1 MEKGLAKA
9 LKKYNPDYSAKDLA
23 HALLEEFPESPLLI
37 SGLPKELD
45 GEALAEALKVYK
57 KDYSAEDLADALVWG
72 FLELDGE
79 GLAKDLLAEAL
90 KVYKKDYSAEDLAE
104 GLAKA
109 LKVYREDYSAK
120 DLAHVLVEKFEELD
134 GEGLAKALKVY
145 KKDYSAEDL
154 AEALKVYKKDYSAE
168 DLAHALVGQ
177 FPELKGEGLAEVL
190 KFYNPNYSAEDL
202 AHVLVEKFEELDG
215 EGLAKALKVYREDYS
230 AKDLAHV
237 LVEKFEE
244 LDGEGLAEVL
254 KFYNPNYSAEDLAHV
269 LVEKFE
275 ELDGEGLAEVLKF
288 YNPNYSAEDLAHA
301 LVGQFPGLDPQL
313 DPKIDDKGLLAG
325 ALNVYNP
332 GYSAKDLAHALVGQ
346 FPELKGEDL
355 ANVLKVYKEDY
366 SAKDLAE
373 GLAKALKAHKA
384 DSAKDLAE
392 GLAKVLKAYKADHPV
407 KDLADV
413 LVVEF
418 PELKGKDLA
427 KVLKAYG
434 KGNISDF
441 KDYENALALEFGKMG
456 VQDRISMLQSAFPDK
471 LREILEDLM
480 KPKLSP
486 LSRAEMIK
494 NVDIDDQDLYQ
505 LVKVIINKQSD
516 QLELVAEAIA
526 TVKPHLETNTLLEAI
541 FRSFSKNPEDTSV
554 KTYEKQES
562 KIIICAI
569 AIEKA
574 KAKAVEEEPPTKEYL
589 TKVAL
594 QFFKHKKLYM
604 DDDFINKKKLTS
616 IIKSLQSNIDIGRD
630 LSSSKSY
637 ESVRREADS
646 LISFRKNEGCEVTDI
661 LTAEIMKDMSTH
673 TPKTEKIVREELEK
687 AQKGEQE
694 QTKKEEQEQT
704 NEEEQEQTNE
714 GEQEQTNEGE
724 QEGQQSKPSAS
735 VKHPQCMTH
744 RINNQCELARL
755 MMRCK

>member
-1 MEKGLAKA
+1 MWLGGRKDLKDAAKYLMNSRKPLSAKELAQQLKGLFDNGSIKQGQTLEHAVIALLWAFPELKLNGIALAEA
-9 LKKYNPDYSAKDLA
+9 LKAYDADYSAKDLA
-23 HALLEEFPESPLLI
+23 
-37 SGLPKELD
+37 
-45 GEALAEALKVYK
+45 EALKVY
-57 KDYSAEDLADALVWG
+57 S
-72 FLELDGE
+72 
-79 GLAKDLLAEAL
+79 
-90 KVYKKDYSAEDLAE
+90 
-104 GLAKA
+104 
-109 LKVYREDYSAK
+109 EDYSAK
-120 DLAHVLVEKFEELD
+120 DLAGALVGQFPGLD
-134 GEGLAKALKVY
+134 PQLDPKIDDKGL
-145 KKDYSAEDL
+145 L
-154 AEALKVYKKDYSAE
+154 AEALKAYNPGYSAE

-202 AHVLVEKFEELDG
+202 AHVLVEKFPKLDPR
-215 EGLAKALKVYREDYS
+215 LK
-230 AKDLAHV
+230 
-237 LVEKFEE
+237 
-244 LDGEGLAEVL
+244 GEGLAEAL
-254 KFYNPNYSAEDLAHV
+254 KAYNPNYSAEDLVHA
-269 LVEKFE
+269 LVRQFP
-275 ELDGEGLAEVLKF
+275 ELKE
-288 YNPNYSAEDLAHA
+288 EDLANV
-301 LVGQFPGLDPQL
+301 L
-313 DPKIDDKGLLAG
+313 K
-325 ALNVYNP
+325 VYNP

-574 KAKAVEEEPPTKEYL
+574 KAKAVEKEPPTKEYL

-616 IIKSLQSNIDIGRD
+616 IIKLLQSNIDIGRD

-673 TPKTEKIVREELEK
+673 TSTTEKIVREELEK

-694 QTKKEEQEQT
+694 QTKKE
-704 NEEEQEQTNE
+704 
-714 GEQEQTNEGE
+714 E

>member
-1 MEKGLAKA
+1 
-9 LKKYNPDYSAKDLA
+9 
-23 HALLEEFPESPLLI
+23 
-37 SGLPKELD
+37 
-45 GEALAEALKVYK
+45 
-57 KDYSAEDLADALVWG
+57 
-72 FLELDGE
+72 
-79 GLAKDLLAEAL
+79 
-90 KVYKKDYSAEDLAE
+90 
-104 GLAKA
+104 
-109 LKVYREDYSAK
+109 
-120 DLAHVLVEKFEELD
+120 
-134 GEGLAKALKVY
+134 
-145 KKDYSAEDL
+145 
-154 AEALKVYKKDYSAE
+154 
-168 DLAHALVGQ
+168 
-177 FPELKGEGLAEVL
+177 
-190 KFYNPNYSAEDL
+190 
-202 AHVLVEKFEELDG
+202 
-215 EGLAKALKVYREDYS
+215 
-230 AKDLAHV
+230 
-237 LVEKFEE
+237 
-244 LDGEGLAEVL
+244 
-254 KFYNPNYSAEDLAHV
+254 
-269 LVEKFE
+269 
-275 ELDGEGLAEVLKF
+275 
-288 YNPNYSAEDLAHA
+288 
-301 LVGQFPGLDPQL
+301 
-313 DPKIDDKGLLAG
+313 
-325 ALNVYNP
+325 
-332 GYSAKDLAHALVGQ
+332 
-346 FPELKGEDL
+346 
-355 ANVLKVYKEDY
+355 
-366 SAKDLAE
+366 
-373 GLAKALKAHKA
+373 
-384 DSAKDLAE
+384 
-392 GLAKVLKAYKADHPV
+392 
-407 KDLADV
+407 
-413 LVVEF
+413 
-418 PELKGKDLA
+418 
-427 KVLKAYG
+427 
-434 KGNISDF
+434 
-441 KDYENALALEFGKMG
+441 MG

-574 KAKAVEEEPPTKEYL
+574 KAKAVEKEPPTKEYL

-616 IIKSLQSNIDIGRD
+616 IIKLLQSNIDIGRD

-673 TPKTEKIVREELEK
+673 TSTTEKIVREELEK

-694 QTKKEEQEQT
+694 QTKKE
-704 NEEEQEQTNE
+704 
-714 GEQEQTNEGE
+714 E

>member
-1 MEKGLAKA
+1 MWLGGRKDLKDAAKYLMNSRKPLSAKELAQQLKGLFDNGSIKQGQTLEHAVIALLWAFPELKLNGIALAEALKAYDADYSAKDLAEALKVYSEDYSAKDLAEFFKVYRENYSAKDLARLLVEKFPKLYPRLKGEGLAEALKAYNPYYSAEDLAGALLGKFPESRLSILGLQKLKGEDLAKA
-9 LKKYNPDYSAKDLA
+9 FKVYRENYSAKDLA
-23 HALLEEFPESPLLI
+23 HALVGQFPE
-37 SGLPKELD
+37 
-45 GEALAEALKVYK
+45 LK
-57 KDYSAEDLADALVWG
+57 
-72 FLELDGE
+72 GE
-79 GLAKDLLAEAL
+79 G
-90 KVYKKDYSAEDLAE
+90 
-104 GLAKA
+104 
-109 LKVYREDYSAK
+109 
-120 DLAHVLVEKFEELD
+120 
-134 GEGLAKALKVY
+134 
-145 KKDYSAEDL
+145 L

-168 DLAHALVGQ
+168 DLAHALVRQ
-177 FPELKGEGLAEVL
+177 FPELKE
-190 KFYNPNYSAEDL
+190 EDL
-202 AHVLVEKFEELDG
+202 AN
-215 EGLAKALKVYREDYS
+215 
-230 AKDLAHV
+230 
-237 LVEKFEE
+237 
-244 LDGEGLAEVL
+244 VL
-254 KFYNPNYSAEDLAHV
+254 K
-269 LVEKFE
+269 
-275 ELDGEGLAEVLKF
+275 
-288 YNPNYSAEDLAHA
+288 
-301 LVGQFPGLDPQL
+301 
-313 DPKIDDKGLLAG
+313 
-325 ALNVYNP
+325 VYNP

-407 KDLADV
+407 KDLAYV
-413 LVVEF
+413 
-418 PELKGKDLA
+418 
-427 KVLKAYG
+427 
-434 KGNISDF
+434 
-441 KDYENALALEFGKMG
+441 LALEFGKMG

-574 KAKAVEEEPPTKEYL
+574 KAKAVEKEPPTKEYL

-616 IIKSLQSNIDIGRD
+616 IIKLLQSNIDIGRD

-673 TPKTEKIVREELEK
+673 TSTTEKIVREELEK

-694 QTKKEEQEQT
+694 QTKKE
-704 NEEEQEQTNE
+704 
-714 GEQEQTNEGE
+714 E

>member
-1 MEKGLAKA
+1 
-9 LKKYNPDYSAKDLA
+9 
-23 HALLEEFPESPLLI
+23 
-37 SGLPKELD
+37 
-45 GEALAEALKVYK
+45 
-57 KDYSAEDLADALVWG
+57 
-72 FLELDGE
+72 
-79 GLAKDLLAEAL
+79 
-90 KVYKKDYSAEDLAE
+90 
-104 GLAKA
+104 
-109 LKVYREDYSAK
+109 
-120 DLAHVLVEKFEELD
+120 
-134 GEGLAKALKVY
+134 
-145 KKDYSAEDL
+145 
-154 AEALKVYKKDYSAE
+154 
-168 DLAHALVGQ
+168 
-177 FPELKGEGLAEVL
+177 
-190 KFYNPNYSAEDL
+190 
-202 AHVLVEKFEELDG
+202 
-215 EGLAKALKVYREDYS
+215 
-230 AKDLAHV
+230 
-237 LVEKFEE
+237 
-244 LDGEGLAEVL
+244 
-254 KFYNPNYSAEDLAHV
+254 
-269 LVEKFE
+269 
-275 ELDGEGLAEVLKF
+275 
-288 YNPNYSAEDLAHA
+288 
-301 LVGQFPGLDPQL
+301 
-313 DPKIDDKGLLAG
+313 
-325 ALNVYNP
+325 
-332 GYSAKDLAHALVGQ
+332 
-346 FPELKGEDL
+346 
-355 ANVLKVYKEDY
+355 
-366 SAKDLAE
+366 
-373 GLAKALKAHKA
+373 
-384 DSAKDLAE
+384 
-392 GLAKVLKAYKADHPV
+392 
-407 KDLADV
+407 
-413 LVVEF
+413 
-418 PELKGKDLA
+418 
-427 KVLKAYG
+427 
-434 KGNISDF
+434 
-441 KDYENALALEFGKMG
+441 MG

-541 FRSFSKNPEDTSV
+541 FRSFSKEPEDTSV

-574 KAKAVEEEPPTKEYL
+574 KAKAVEKEPPTKEYL

-616 IIKSLQSNIDIGRD
+616 IIKLLQSNIDIGRD

-673 TPKTEKIVREELEK
+673 TPTTEKIVREELEK

-704 NEEEQEQTNE
+704 TEGEQEQTKKEEQEQTKKEEQEQTNE

>member
-1 MEKGLAKA
+1 MWLGGRKDLKDAAKYLMDSRKPLSAKELAQQLKGLFDNGSIKQGQTLEHAVIALLWAFPELKLNGIALAEA
-9 LKKYNPDYSAKDLA
+9 LKAYDADYSAKDLA
-23 HALLEEFPESPLLI
+23 
-37 SGLPKELD
+37 
-45 GEALAEALKVYK
+45 EALKVY
-57 KDYSAEDLADALVWG
+57 S
-72 FLELDGE
+72 
-79 GLAKDLLAEAL
+79 
-90 KVYKKDYSAEDLAE
+90 
-104 GLAKA
+104 
-109 LKVYREDYSAK
+109 EDYSAK
-120 DLAHVLVEKFEELD
+120 DLAGALVGQFPGLD
-134 GEGLAKALKVY
+134 PQLDPKIDDKGL
-145 KKDYSAEDL
+145 L
-154 AEALKVYKKDYSAE
+154 AEALKAYNPGYSAE

-202 AHVLVEKFEELDG
+202 AHVLVEKFPKLDPR
-215 EGLAKALKVYREDYS
+215 LK
-230 AKDLAHV
+230 
-237 LVEKFEE
+237 
-244 LDGEGLAEVL
+244 GEGLAEAL
-254 KFYNPNYSAEDLAHV
+254 KAYNPYYSAEDLVHA
-269 LVEKFE
+269 LVRQFP
-275 ELDGEGLAEVLKF
+275 ELKE
-288 YNPNYSAEDLAHA
+288 EDLANV
-301 LVGQFPGLDPQL
+301 L
-313 DPKIDDKGLLAG
+313 K
-325 ALNVYNP
+325 VYNP

-574 KAKAVEEEPPTKEYL
+574 KAKAVEKEPPTKEYL

-616 IIKSLQSNIDIGRD
+616 IIKLLQSNIDIGRD

-673 TPKTEKIVREELEK
+673 TSTTEKIVREELEK

-694 QTKKEEQEQT
+694 QTKKE
-704 NEEEQEQTNE
+704 
-714 GEQEQTNEGE
+714 E

>member
-1 MEKGLAKA
+1 MWLGGRKDLAEALKVYSEDYSAKGLAKA
-9 LKKYNPDYSAKDLA
+9 LKVYSEDYSAKDLA
-23 HALLEEFPESPLLI
+23 EALKVYRKDYSAKDLAGVLVVEC
-37 SGLPKELD
+37 
-45 GEALAEALKVYK
+45 LAEALKACEA
-57 KDYSAEDLADALVWG
+57 DHSAKNLAGELVG
-72 FLELDGE
+72 ELPELDPQLDGI
-79 GLAKDLLAEAL
+79 GLAEAS
-90 KVYKKDYSAEDLAE
+90 KAYDADYLARLLVEKFPKLDPRLNGIALAE
-104 GLAKA
+104 A

-120 DLAHVLVEKFEELD
+120 DLAHVLVEKFPKLD
-134 GEGLAKALKVY
+134 PRLKGEGLAEALKAY
-145 KKDYSAEDL
+145 NPYYSAEDLAGALLGKFPESRLSILGLQKLKGEDLAKAFKVYRENYSAKDLAHALVGQFPELKGEGL

-168 DLAHALVGQ
+168 DLAHALVRQ
-177 FPELKGEGLAEVL
+177 FPELKE
-190 KFYNPNYSAEDL
+190 EDL
-202 AHVLVEKFEELDG
+202 AN
-215 EGLAKALKVYREDYS
+215 
-230 AKDLAHV
+230 
-237 LVEKFEE
+237 
-244 LDGEGLAEVL
+244 VL
-254 KFYNPNYSAEDLAHV
+254 K
-269 LVEKFE
+269 
-275 ELDGEGLAEVLKF
+275 
-288 YNPNYSAEDLAHA
+288 
-301 LVGQFPGLDPQL
+301 
-313 DPKIDDKGLLAG
+313 
-325 ALNVYNP
+325 VYNP

-413 LVVEF
+413 
-418 PELKGKDLA
+418 
-427 KVLKAYG
+427 
-434 KGNISDF
+434 
-441 KDYENALALEFGKMG
+441 LALEFGKMG

-574 KAKAVEEEPPTKEYL
+574 KAKAVEKEPPTKEYL

-616 IIKSLQSNIDIGRD
+616 IIKLLQSNIDIGRD

-673 TPKTEKIVREELEK
+673 TSTTEKIVREELEK

-694 QTKKEEQEQT
+694 QTKKE
-704 NEEEQEQTNE
+704 
-714 GEQEQTNEGE
+714 E

>member
-1 MEKGLAKA
+1 MWLGGRKDLKDAAKYLMNSRKPLSAKELAQQLKGLFDNGSIKQGQTLEHAVIALLWAFPELKLNGIALAEA
-9 LKKYNPDYSAKDLA
+9 LKAYDADYSAKDLA
-23 HALLEEFPESPLLI
+23 
-37 SGLPKELD
+37 
-45 GEALAEALKVYK
+45 EALKVY
-57 KDYSAEDLADALVWG
+57 S
-72 FLELDGE
+72 
-79 GLAKDLLAEAL
+79 
-90 KVYKKDYSAEDLAE
+90 
-104 GLAKA
+104 
-109 LKVYREDYSAK
+109 EDYSAK
-120 DLAHVLVEKFEELD
+120 DLAEFFKVYSENYSAKDLARLLVEKFPKLD
-134 GEGLAKALKVY
+134 
-145 KKDYSAEDL
+145 
-154 AEALKVYKKDYSAE
+154 
-168 DLAHALVGQ
+168 
-177 FPELKGEGLAEVL
+177 PRLKGEGLAEAL
-190 KFYNPNYSAEDL
+190 KAYNPNYSAEDL
-202 AHVLVEKFEELDG
+202 VHALVRQFPELK
-215 EGLAKALKVYREDYS
+215 E
-230 AKDLAHV
+230 
-237 LVEKFEE
+237 
-244 LDGEGLAEVL
+244 
-254 KFYNPNYSAEDLAHV
+254 EDLAN
-269 LVEKFE
+269 
-275 ELDGEGLAEVLKF
+275 VLK
-288 YNPNYSAEDLAHA
+288 
-301 LVGQFPGLDPQL
+301 
-313 DPKIDDKGLLAG
+313 
-325 ALNVYNP
+325 VYNP

-413 LVVEF
+413 
-418 PELKGKDLA
+418 
-427 KVLKAYG
+427 
-434 KGNISDF
+434 
-441 KDYENALALEFGKMG
+441 LALEFGKMG

-574 KAKAVEEEPPTKEYL
+574 KAKAVEKEPPTKEYL

-616 IIKSLQSNIDIGRD
+616 IIKLLQSNIDIGRD

-673 TPKTEKIVREELEK
+673 TSTTEKIVREELEK

-694 QTKKEEQEQT
+694 QTKKE
-704 NEEEQEQTNE
+704 
-714 GEQEQTNEGE
+714 E

>member
-1 MEKGLAKA
+1 MWLGGRKDLKDAAKYLMNSRKPLSAKELAQQLKGLFDNGSIKQGQTLEHAVIALLWAFPELKLNGIALAEA
-9 LKKYNPDYSAKDLA
+9 LKAYDADYSAKDLA
-23 HALLEEFPESPLLI
+23 
-37 SGLPKELD
+37 
-45 GEALAEALKVYK
+45 EALKVY
-57 KDYSAEDLADALVWG
+57 S
-72 FLELDGE
+72 
-79 GLAKDLLAEAL
+79 
-90 KVYKKDYSAEDLAE
+90 
-104 GLAKA
+104 
-109 LKVYREDYSAK
+109 EDYSAK
-120 DLAHVLVEKFEELD
+120 DLA
-134 GEGLAKALKVY
+134 G
-145 KKDYSAEDL
+145 
-154 AEALKVYKKDYSAE
+154 
-168 DLAHALVGQ
+168 
-177 FPELKGEGLAEVL
+177 
-190 KFYNPNYSAEDL
+190 
-202 AHVLVEKFEELDG
+202 
-215 EGLAKALKVYREDYS
+215 
-230 AKDLAHV
+230 
-237 LVEKFEE
+237 
-244 LDGEGLAEVL
+244 
-254 KFYNPNYSAEDLAHV
+254 
-269 LVEKFE
+269 
-275 ELDGEGLAEVLKF
+275 
-288 YNPNYSAEDLAHA
+288 A

-325 ALNVYNP
+325 ALKFYNP
-332 GYSAKDLAHALVGQ
+332 NYSAEDLAHALVGQ

-413 LVVEF
+413 
-418 PELKGKDLA
+418 
-427 KVLKAYG
+427 
-434 KGNISDF
+434 
-441 KDYENALALEFGKMG
+441 LALEFGKMG

-574 KAKAVEEEPPTKEYL
+574 KAKAVEKEPPTKEYL

-616 IIKSLQSNIDIGRD
+616 IIKLLQSNIDIGRD

-673 TPKTEKIVREELEK
+673 TSTTEKIVREELEK

-694 QTKKEEQEQT
+694 QTKKE
-704 NEEEQEQTNE
+704 
-714 GEQEQTNEGE
+714 E

>member
-1 MEKGLAKA
+1 MWLGGRKDLKDAAKYLMNSRKPLSAKELAQQLKGLFDNGSIKQGQTLEHAVIALLWAFPELKLNGIALAEA
-9 LKKYNPDYSAKDLA
+9 LKAYDADYSAKDLA
-23 HALLEEFPESPLLI
+23 EALKVYSEDYSA
-37 SGLPKELD
+37 KD
-45 GEALAEALKVYK
+45 LAEALKVYR
-57 KDYSAEDLADALVWG
+57 KDYSAKDLAGVLVV
-72 FLELDGE
+72 EC
-79 GLAKDLLAEAL
+79 LAEAL
-90 KVYKKDYSAEDLAE
+90 KACEADHSAKNLAGELVGELPELDPQLDGIGLAE
-104 GLAKA
+104 ASKAYDADYLARLLVEKFPKLDPRLNGIALAEA

-120 DLAHVLVEKFEELD
+120 DLAHVLVEKFPKLD
-134 GEGLAKALKVY
+134 
-145 KKDYSAEDL
+145 
-154 AEALKVYKKDYSAE
+154 
-168 DLAHALVGQ
+168 
-177 FPELKGEGLAEVL
+177 PRLKGEGLAEAL
-190 KFYNPNYSAEDL
+190 KAYNPNYSAEDL
-202 AHVLVEKFEELDG
+202 VHALVRQFPELK
-215 EGLAKALKVYREDYS
+215 E
-230 AKDLAHV
+230 
-237 LVEKFEE
+237 
-244 LDGEGLAEVL
+244 
-254 KFYNPNYSAEDLAHV
+254 EDLAN
-269 LVEKFE
+269 
-275 ELDGEGLAEVLKF
+275 VLK
-288 YNPNYSAEDLAHA
+288 
-301 LVGQFPGLDPQL
+301 
-313 DPKIDDKGLLAG
+313 
-325 ALNVYNP
+325 VYNP

-413 LVVEF
+413 
-418 PELKGKDLA
+418 
-427 KVLKAYG
+427 
-434 KGNISDF
+434 
-441 KDYENALALEFGKMG
+441 LALEFGKMG

-574 KAKAVEEEPPTKEYL
+574 KAKAVEKEPPTKEYL

-616 IIKSLQSNIDIGRD
+616 IIKLLQSNIDIGRD

-673 TPKTEKIVREELEK
+673 TSTTEKIVREELEK

-694 QTKKEEQEQT
+694 QTKKE
-704 NEEEQEQTNE
+704 
-714 GEQEQTNEGE
+714 E

>member
-1 MEKGLAKA
+1 MWLGGRKDLAEALKVYSEDYSAKGLAKA
-9 LKKYNPDYSAKDLA
+9 LKVYSEDYSAKDLA
-23 HALLEEFPESPLLI
+23 EALKVYRKDYSAKDLAGVLVVEC
-37 SGLPKELD
+37 
-45 GEALAEALKVYK
+45 LAEALKACEA
-57 KDYSAEDLADALVWG
+57 DHSAKNLAGELVG
-72 FLELDGE
+72 ELPELDPQLDGI
-79 GLAKDLLAEAL
+79 GLAEAS
-90 KVYKKDYSAEDLAE
+90 KAYDADYLARLLVEKFPKLDPRLNGIALAE
-104 GLAKA
+104 A

-120 DLAHVLVEKFEELD
+120 DLAHVLVEKFPKLD
-134 GEGLAKALKVY
+134 PRLKGEGLAEALKAY
-145 KKDYSAEDL
+145 NPYYSAEDL
-154 AEALKVYKKDYSAE
+154 AGALLGKFPESRLSILGLQKLKGEDLAKAFKVYRENYSAK

-202 AHVLVEKFEELDG
+202 AHVLVEKFPKLDPR
-215 EGLAKALKVYREDYS
+215 LK
-230 AKDLAHV
+230 
-237 LVEKFEE
+237 
-244 LDGEGLAEVL
+244 GEGLAEAL
-254 KFYNPNYSAEDLAHV
+254 KAYNPNYSAEDLVHA
-269 LVEKFE
+269 LVRQFP
-275 ELDGEGLAEVLKF
+275 ELKE
-288 YNPNYSAEDLAHA
+288 EDLANV
-301 LVGQFPGLDPQL
+301 L
-313 DPKIDDKGLLAG
+313 K
-325 ALNVYNP
+325 VYNP

-574 KAKAVEEEPPTKEYL
+574 KAKAVEKEPPTKEYL

-616 IIKSLQSNIDIGRD
+616 IIKLLQSNIDIGRD

-673 TPKTEKIVREELEK
+673 TSTTEKIVREELEK

-694 QTKKEEQEQT
+694 QTKKE
-704 NEEEQEQTNE
+704 
-714 GEQEQTNEGE
+714 E

>member
-1 MEKGLAKA
+1 MWLGGRKDLKDAAKYLMNSRKPLSAKELAQQLKGLFDNGSIKQGQTLEHAVIALLWAFPELKLNGIALAEALKAYDAAYSAEDLAHVLVEKFPKLDPRLKGEGLAEALKAYNPYYSAEDLAGALLGKFPESRLSILGLQKLKGEDLAKA
-9 LKKYNPDYSAKDLA
+9 FKVYRENYSAKDLAHALVGQFPELKGEGLAEALKVYKKDYSAEDLAHALVRQFPELKEEDLANVLKVYNPGYSAKDLA
-23 HALLEEFPESPLLI
+23 HALLGEFPESPLLI

-45 GEALAEALKVYK
+45 GE
-57 KDYSAEDLADALVWG
+57 
-72 FLELDGE
+72 
-79 GLAKDLLAEAL
+79 GLAKDLLAKAL
-90 KVYKKDYSAEDLAE
+90 KVNNPDYSAEDLAE

-134 GEGLAKALKVY
+134 GE
-145 KKDYSAEDL
+145 DL
-154 AEALKVYKKDYSAE
+154 AN
-168 DLAHALVGQ
+168 
-177 FPELKGEGLAEVL
+177 VL
-190 KFYNPNYSAEDL
+190 K
-202 AHVLVEKFEELDG
+202 
-215 EGLAKALKVYREDYS
+215 
-230 AKDLAHV
+230 
-237 LVEKFEE
+237 
-244 LDGEGLAEVL
+244 
-254 KFYNPNYSAEDLAHV
+254 
-269 LVEKFE
+269 
-275 ELDGEGLAEVLKF
+275 
-288 YNPNYSAEDLAHA
+288 
-301 LVGQFPGLDPQL
+301 
-313 DPKIDDKGLLAG
+313 
-325 ALNVYNP
+325 VYNP

-413 LVVEF
+413 
-418 PELKGKDLA
+418 
-427 KVLKAYG
+427 
-434 KGNISDF
+434 
-441 KDYENALALEFGKMG
+441 LALEFGKMG

-574 KAKAVEEEPPTKEYL
+574 KAKAVEKEPPTKEYL

-616 IIKSLQSNIDIGRD
+616 IIKLLQSNIDIGRD

-673 TPKTEKIVREELEK
+673 TSTTEKIVREELEK

-694 QTKKEEQEQT
+694 QTKKE
-704 NEEEQEQTNE
+704 
-714 GEQEQTNEGE
+714 E

>member
-1 MEKGLAKA
+1 MWLGGRKDLKDAAKYLMNSRKPLSAKELAQQLKGLFDNGSIKQGQTLEHAVIALLWAFPELKLNGIALAEA
-9 LKKYNPDYSAKDLA
+9 LKAYDADYSAKDLA
-23 HALLEEFPESPLLI
+23 EALKVYSEDYSA
-37 SGLPKELD
+37 KD
-45 GEALAEALKVYK
+45 LAEALKVYR
-57 KDYSAEDLADALVWG
+57 KDYY
-72 FLELDGE
+72 
-79 GLAKDLLAEAL
+79 AKDLAGVLVVECLAEAL
-90 KVYKKDYSAEDLAE
+90 KACEADHSAKNLAGELVGELPELDPQLDGIGLAE
-104 GLAKA
+104 ASKAYDADYLARLLVEKFPKLDPRLNGIALAEA

-120 DLAHVLVEKFEELD
+120 DLAHVLVEKFPKLD
-134 GEGLAKALKVY
+134 
-145 KKDYSAEDL
+145 
-154 AEALKVYKKDYSAE
+154 
-168 DLAHALVGQ
+168 
-177 FPELKGEGLAEVL
+177 PRLKGEGLAEAL
-190 KFYNPNYSAEDL
+190 KAYNPYYSAEDL
-202 AHVLVEKFEELDG
+202 VHALVRQFPELK
-215 EGLAKALKVYREDYS
+215 E
-230 AKDLAHV
+230 
-237 LVEKFEE
+237 
-244 LDGEGLAEVL
+244 
-254 KFYNPNYSAEDLAHV
+254 EDLAN
-269 LVEKFE
+269 
-275 ELDGEGLAEVLKF
+275 VLK
-288 YNPNYSAEDLAHA
+288 
-301 LVGQFPGLDPQL
+301 
-313 DPKIDDKGLLAG
+313 
-325 ALNVYNP
+325 VYNP

-413 LVVEF
+413 
-418 PELKGKDLA
+418 
-427 KVLKAYG
+427 
-434 KGNISDF
+434 
-441 KDYENALALEFGKMG
+441 LALEFGKMG

-574 KAKAVEEEPPTKEYL
+574 KAKAVEKEPPTKEYL

-616 IIKSLQSNIDIGRD
+616 IIKLLQSNIDIGRD

-673 TPKTEKIVREELEK
+673 TSTTEKIVREELEK

-694 QTKKEEQEQT
+694 QTKKE
-704 NEEEQEQTNE
+704 
-714 GEQEQTNEGE
+714 E

>member
-1 MEKGLAKA
+1 MWLGGRKDLKDAAKYLMNSRKPLSAKELAQQLKGLFDNGSIKQGQTLEHAVIALLWAFPELKLNGIALAEA
-9 LKKYNPDYSAKDLA
+9 LKAYDADYSAKDLA
-23 HALLEEFPESPLLI
+23 EALKVYSEDYSAKDLAEFFKVYRENYSAKDLARLLVEKF
-37 SGLPKELD
+37 PKLD
-45 GEALAEALKVYK
+45 PRLKGEGLAEALKAYNPY
-57 KDYSAEDLADALVWG
+57 YSAEDLAGALLG
-72 FLELDGE
+72 KFPESRLSIL
-79 GLAKDLLAEAL
+79 GLQKL
-90 KVYKKDYSAEDLAE
+90 KGEDLA
-104 GLAKA
+104 KA
-109 LKVYREDYSAK
+109 FKVYRENYSAK
-120 DLAHVLVEKFEELD
+120 DLAHVLVEKFPKLD
-134 GEGLAKALKVY
+134 GEG
-145 KKDYSAEDL
+145 L

-168 DLAHALVGQ
+168 DLAHALVRGL
-177 FPELKGEGLAEVL
+177 PELDPRLKREGL
-190 KFYNPNYSAEDL
+190 P
-202 AHVLVEKFEELDG
+202 
-215 EGLAKALKVYREDYS
+215 KALK
-230 AKDLAHV
+230 K
-237 LVEKFEE
+237 
-244 LDGEGLAEVL
+244 
-254 KFYNPNYSAEDLAHV
+254 YNPD
-269 LVEKFE
+269 
-275 ELDGEGLAEVLKF
+275 
-288 YNPNYSAEDLAHA
+288 
-301 LVGQFPGLDPQL
+301 
-313 DPKIDDKGLLAG
+313 
-325 ALNVYNP
+325 
-332 GYSAKDLAHALVGQ
+332 YSAKDLAHALVGQ

-574 KAKAVEEEPPTKEYL
+574 KAKAVEKEPPTKEYL

-616 IIKSLQSNIDIGRD
+616 IIKLLQSNIDIGRD

-673 TPKTEKIVREELEK
+673 TSTTEKIVREELEK

-694 QTKKEEQEQT
+694 QTKKE
-704 NEEEQEQTNE
+704 
-714 GEQEQTNEGE
+714 E

>member
-1 MEKGLAKA
+1 MWLGGRKDLAEALKVYSEDYSAKSAKGLAKA
-9 LKKYNPDYSAKDLA
+9 LKVYSEDYSAKDLA
-23 HALLEEFPESPLLI
+23 
-37 SGLPKELD
+37 
-45 GEALAEALKVYK
+45 EALKVYR
-57 KDYSAEDLADALVWG
+57 KDYSAKDLAGVLVVECLTKALKACEADHSAKNLAGELVG
-72 FLELDGE
+72 ELPELDPQLDGI
-79 GLAKDLLAEAL
+79 GLAEAS
-90 KVYKKDYSAEDLAE
+90 KAYDADYLARLLVEKFPKLDPRLNGIALAE
-104 GLAKA
+104 A

-120 DLAHVLVEKFEELD
+120 DLAHVLVEKFPKLD
-134 GEGLAKALKVY
+134 
-145 KKDYSAEDL
+145 
-154 AEALKVYKKDYSAE
+154 
-168 DLAHALVGQ
+168 
-177 FPELKGEGLAEVL
+177 PRLKGEGLAEAL
-190 KFYNPNYSAEDL
+190 KAYNPYYSAEDL
-202 AHVLVEKFEELDG
+202 AGALLGKFPESRLSILGLQKLKG
-215 EGLAKALKVYREDYS
+215 EDLAKAFKVYRE
-230 AKDLAHV
+230 
-237 LVEKFEE
+237 
-244 LDGEGLAEVL
+244 
-254 KFYNPNYSAEDLAHV
+254 N
-269 LVEKFE
+269 
-275 ELDGEGLAEVLKF
+275 
-288 YNPNYSAEDLAHA
+288 
-301 LVGQFPGLDPQL
+301 
-313 DPKIDDKGLLAG
+313 
-325 ALNVYNP
+325 
-332 GYSAKDLAHALVGQ
+332 YSAKDLAHALVGQ

-574 KAKAVEEEPPTKEYL
+574 KAKAVEKEPPTKEYL

-616 IIKSLQSNIDIGRD
+616 IIKLLQSNIDIGRD

-673 TPKTEKIVREELEK
+673 TSTTEKIVREELEK

-694 QTKKEEQEQT
+694 QTKKE
-704 NEEEQEQTNE
+704 
-714 GEQEQTNEGE
+714 E

>member
-1 MEKGLAKA
+1 MWLGGRKDLAEALKVYSEDYSAKGLAKA
-9 LKKYNPDYSAKDLA
+9 LKVYSEDYSAKDLA
-23 HALLEEFPESPLLI
+23 EALKVYRKDYSAKDLAGVLVVEC
-37 SGLPKELD
+37 
-45 GEALAEALKVYK
+45 LAEALKACEA
-57 KDYSAEDLADALVWG
+57 DHSAKNLAGELVG
-72 FLELDGE
+72 ELPELDPQLDGI
-79 GLAKDLLAEAL
+79 GLAEAS
-90 KVYKKDYSAEDLAE
+90 KAYDADYLARLLVEKFPKLDPRLNGIALAE
-104 GLAKA
+104 A

-120 DLAHVLVEKFEELD
+120 DLAHVLVEKFPKLD
-134 GEGLAKALKVY
+134 
-145 KKDYSAEDL
+145 
-154 AEALKVYKKDYSAE
+154 
-168 DLAHALVGQ
+168 
-177 FPELKGEGLAEVL
+177 PRLKGEGLAEAL
-190 KFYNPNYSAEDL
+190 KAYNPYYSAEDL
-202 AHVLVEKFEELDG
+202 AGALLGKFPESRLSILGLQKLKG
-215 EGLAKALKVYREDYS
+215 EDLAKAFKVYRE
-230 AKDLAHV
+230 
-237 LVEKFEE
+237 
-244 LDGEGLAEVL
+244 
-254 KFYNPNYSAEDLAHV
+254 N
-269 LVEKFE
+269 
-275 ELDGEGLAEVLKF
+275 
-288 YNPNYSAEDLAHA
+288 
-301 LVGQFPGLDPQL
+301 
-313 DPKIDDKGLLAG
+313 
-325 ALNVYNP
+325 
-332 GYSAKDLAHALVGQ
+332 YSAKDLAHALVGQ

-413 LVVEF
+413 
-418 PELKGKDLA
+418 
-427 KVLKAYG
+427 
-434 KGNISDF
+434 
-441 KDYENALALEFGKMG
+441 LALEFGKMG

-574 KAKAVEEEPPTKEYL
+574 KAKAVEKEPPTKEYL

-616 IIKSLQSNIDIGRD
+616 IIKLLQSNIDIGRD

-673 TPKTEKIVREELEK
+673 TSTTEKIVREELEK

-694 QTKKEEQEQT
+694 QTKKE
-704 NEEEQEQTNE
+704 
-714 GEQEQTNEGE
+714 E

>member
-1 MEKGLAKA
+1 MWLGGRKDLAEALKVYSEDYSAKGLAKA
-9 LKKYNPDYSAKDLA
+9 LKVYSEDYSAKDLA
-23 HALLEEFPESPLLI
+23 EALKVYRKDYSAKDLAGVLVVEC
-37 SGLPKELD
+37 
-45 GEALAEALKVYK
+45 LAEALKACEA
-57 KDYSAEDLADALVWG
+57 DHSAKNLAGELVG
-72 FLELDGE
+72 ELPELDPQLDGI
-79 GLAKDLLAEAL
+79 GLAEAS
-90 KVYKKDYSAEDLAE
+90 KAYDADYLARLLVEKFPKLDPRLNGIALAE
-104 GLAKA
+104 A

-120 DLAHVLVEKFEELD
+120 DLAHVLVEKFPKLD
-134 GEGLAKALKVY
+134 
-145 KKDYSAEDL
+145 
-154 AEALKVYKKDYSAE
+154 
-168 DLAHALVGQ
+168 
-177 FPELKGEGLAEVL
+177 PRLKGEGLAEAL
-190 KFYNPNYSAEDL
+190 KAYNPYYSAEDL
-202 AHVLVEKFEELDG
+202 VHALVRQFPELK
-215 EGLAKALKVYREDYS
+215 E
-230 AKDLAHV
+230 
-237 LVEKFEE
+237 
-244 LDGEGLAEVL
+244 
-254 KFYNPNYSAEDLAHV
+254 EDLAN
-269 LVEKFE
+269 
-275 ELDGEGLAEVLKF
+275 VLK
-288 YNPNYSAEDLAHA
+288 
-301 LVGQFPGLDPQL
+301 
-313 DPKIDDKGLLAG
+313 
-325 ALNVYNP
+325 VYNP

-413 LVVEF
+413 
-418 PELKGKDLA
+418 
-427 KVLKAYG
+427 
-434 KGNISDF
+434 
-441 KDYENALALEFGKMG
+441 LALEFGKMG

-574 KAKAVEEEPPTKEYL
+574 KAKAVEKEPPTKEYL

-616 IIKSLQSNIDIGRD
+616 IIKLLQSNIDIGRD

-673 TPKTEKIVREELEK
+673 TSTTEKIVREELEK

-694 QTKKEEQEQT
+694 QTKKE
-704 NEEEQEQTNE
+704 
-714 GEQEQTNEGE
+714 E

>member
-1 MEKGLAKA
+1 MWLGGRKDLKDAAKYLMNSRKPLSAKELAQQLKGLFDNGSIKQGQTLEHAVIALLWAFPELKLNGIALAEALKAYDADYSAKDLAEALKVYSEDYSAKGLAKA
-9 LKKYNPDYSAKDLA
+9 LKVYSEDYSAKDLA
-23 HALLEEFPESPLLI
+23 EALKVYRKDYSAKDLAGVLVVEC
-37 SGLPKELD
+37 
-45 GEALAEALKVYK
+45 LAEALKACEA
-57 KDYSAEDLADALVWG
+57 DHSAKNLAGELVG
-72 FLELDGE
+72 ELPELDPQLDGI
-79 GLAKDLLAEAL
+79 GLAEAS
-90 KVYKKDYSAEDLAE
+90 KAYDADYLARLLVEKFPKLDPRLNGIALAE
-104 GLAKA
+104 A

-120 DLAHVLVEKFEELD
+120 DLAHVLVEKFPKLD
-134 GEGLAKALKVY
+134 
-145 KKDYSAEDL
+145 
-154 AEALKVYKKDYSAE
+154 
-168 DLAHALVGQ
+168 
-177 FPELKGEGLAEVL
+177 PRLKGEGLAEAL
-190 KFYNPNYSAEDL
+190 KAYNPYYSAEDL
-202 AHVLVEKFEELDG
+202 AGALLGKFPESRLSILGLQKLKG
-215 EGLAKALKVYREDYS
+215 EDLAKAFKVYRE
-230 AKDLAHV
+230 
-237 LVEKFEE
+237 
-244 LDGEGLAEVL
+244 
-254 KFYNPNYSAEDLAHV
+254 N
-269 LVEKFE
+269 
-275 ELDGEGLAEVLKF
+275 
-288 YNPNYSAEDLAHA
+288 
-301 LVGQFPGLDPQL
+301 
-313 DPKIDDKGLLAG
+313 
-325 ALNVYNP
+325 
-332 GYSAKDLAHALVGQ
+332 YSAKDLAHALVGQ

-413 LVVEF
+413 
-418 PELKGKDLA
+418 
-427 KVLKAYG
+427 
-434 KGNISDF
+434 
-441 KDYENALALEFGKMG
+441 LALEFGKMG

-574 KAKAVEEEPPTKEYL
+574 KAKAVEKEPPTKEYL

-616 IIKSLQSNIDIGRD
+616 IIKLLQSNIDIGRD

-673 TPKTEKIVREELEK
+673 TSTTEKIVREELEK

-694 QTKKEEQEQT
+694 QTKKE
-704 NEEEQEQTNE
+704 
-714 GEQEQTNEGE
+714 E